1 MLTYLLHERVF
12 RADENKQLE
21 FPNTLV
27 VTAKLSPPVI
37 FGVEND
43 YSRLVV
49 HESKVHLIWNANT
62 GRVQSKSEP
71 SLSPLDVTVE
81 QPDKKFVLK
90 GDVLT
95 YTFPCESLDQL
106 LGCLNGLQFVFPAF
120 LNLKF
125 PDPPTVEYIK
135 GKLGD
140 VAFRWEHKRMIH
152 SFTPHTSEILEE
164 HVAEFAKFPALV
176 YGTKNRRLVAAMYYF
191 YTSSRLL
198 VSGHSQWEFMAECIL
213 NLCKALEI
221 LFGREMDAIRDGLSK
236 LGYETEEIEGDYIPL
251 VILRNVLDVAHPRIA
266 IFPQDSL
273 STLHEYLSNTES
285 RFRKLL
291 EKAITAINEGKLKL
305 PEDEALEL
313 NEGEKKKLERLIT
326 TLRDRNPWKNQ
337 QSPI

>member
-12 RADENKQLE
+12 KAEESKQLE

-37 FGVEND
+37 FGVGND

-49 HESKVHLIWNANT
+49 HESKAHMIWNANT
-62 GRVQSKSEP
+62 GRIQSKSEKP
-71 SLSPLDVTVE
+71 LSPLDVTVE
-81 QPDKKFVLK
+81 GNDTKFVLQ

-95 YTFPCESLDQL
+95 YTLTCGSLDQL

-140 VAFRWEHKRMIH
+140 VEFRWEHKDIIH
-152 SFTPHTSEILEE
+152 TFTPQTSEILEE
-164 HVAEFAKFPALV
+164 HVAEFINTLPLIS
-176 YGTKNRRLVAAMYYF
+176 GTRNRRLVAAIYYF

-213 NLCKALEI
+213 NLCKTLEI
-221 LFGREMDAIRDGLSK
+221 LFGREMDSIRKGLSK
-236 LGYETEEIEGDYIPL
+236 LGYKSEEIEGDFIPL
-251 VILRNVLDVAHPRIA
+251 VILRNVMDVAHPRIA
-266 IFPQDSL
+266 VFQQDSL
-273 STLHEYLSNTES
+273 STLYVYLSNTES
-285 RFRKLL
+285 RFRNLL
-291 EKAITAINEGKLKL
+291 EKAISAINEGKLIL
-305 PEDEALEL
+305 PQDEVLEL
-313 NEGEKKKLERLIT
+313 DASEKKKLEKLMA
-326 TLRDRNPWKNQ
+326 TLRERNPRKK
-337 QSPI
+337 

>member
-12 RADENKQLE
+12 KAEENKQLE

-37 FGVEND
+37 FGVGND

-49 HESKVHLIWNANT
+49 HQSKAHLIWNANT
-62 GRVQSKSEP
+62 GRVQCKSEP
-71 SLSPLDVTVE
+71 PLSPLDVTVE
-81 QPDKKFVLK
+81 GPETKFILR
-90 GDVLT
+90 GDELT
-95 YTFPCESLDQL
+95 YIFSCKSLDQL

-125 PDPPTVEYIK
+125 PDPPTVEHIK
-135 GKLGD
+135 CKLGD
-140 VAFRWEHKRMIH
+140 VEFRWEHKGMIH
-152 SFTPHTSEILEE
+152 SFTPQTSEILEK
-164 HVAEFAKFPALV
+164 HVAEFINTLPLIS
-176 YGTKNRRLVAAMYYF
+176 GTKNRRLVAAIYYF

-221 LFGREMDAIRDGLSK
+221 LFGREMDSIRDGLKK
-236 LGYETEEIEGDYIPL
+236 LGYKSDEIEGDFIPL

-273 STLHEYLSNTES
+273 STLYVYLSNTET

-291 EKAITAINEGKLKL
+291 ENAITAIDEGKLKL
-305 PEDEALEL
+305 PNDEVLEL
-313 NEGEKKKLERLIT
+313 DASEKIKLEKLIT
-326 TLRDRNPWKNQ
+326 TLRDRNPWENQ
-337 QSPI
+337 

>member
-12 RADENKQLE
+12 RAEENKQLE

-37 FGVEND
+37 FGVGND

-49 HESKVHLIWNANT
+49 HQSKAHLIWNANT
-62 GRVQSKSEP
+62 GRVQCKSEP
-71 SLSPLDVTVE
+71 PLSPLDVTVVG
-81 QPDKKFVLK
+81 PDTKFILQ
-90 GDVLT
+90 GDTLT
-95 YTFPCESLDQL
+95 YTCPCESLDQL
-106 LGCLNGLQFVFPAF
+106 LGCLNGLLFVFPAF

-125 PDPPTVEYIK
+125 PDPPTVENIK

-140 VAFRWEHKRMIH
+140 IEFRWEHSRMVH
-152 SFTPHTSEILEE
+152 SFTPQTSEILEE
-164 HVAEFAKFPALV
+164 HVAEFTKILPLIS
-176 YGTKNRRLVAAMYYF
+176 GTKNRRLVAAIYYF

-221 LFGREMDAIRDGLSK
+221 LFGREMDSIRDGLK
-236 LGYETEEIEGDYIPL
+236 NLGYDSEEIEGDYIPL

-266 IFPQDSL
+266 IFPQKSL
-273 STLHEYLSNTES
+273 STLYVYLSNTET

-291 EKAITAINEGKLKL
+291 EKAITAINDGE
-305 PEDEALEL
+305 LEL
-313 NEGEKKKLERLIT
+313 PHDEVLELDASEKKKLEKLVA
-326 TLRDRNPWKNQ
+326 TLRDRNPWENQ
-337 QSPI
+337 QNST